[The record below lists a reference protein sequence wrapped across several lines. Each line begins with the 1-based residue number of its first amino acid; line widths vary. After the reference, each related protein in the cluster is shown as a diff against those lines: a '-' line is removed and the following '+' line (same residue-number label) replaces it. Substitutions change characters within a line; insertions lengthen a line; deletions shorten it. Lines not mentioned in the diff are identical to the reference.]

1 MANLG
6 VRRSKS
12 NGEYNMDLKNSFQG
26 MNSSLSVNLGNE
38 GHSSKLVNY
47 VVSQLDSQ
55 KRELNETRVLIDK
68 LTLKLNSKMIE
79 INNEKPAKEEP
90 KP

>member
-12 NGEYNMDLKNSFQG
+12 NGDYNMDLKNSFQG

-38 GHSSKLVNY
+38 GHSSKLVN
-47 VVSQLDSQ
+47 
-55 KRELNETRVLIDK
+55 
-68 LTLKLNSKMIE
+68 
-79 INNEKPAKEEP
+79 
-90 KP
+90 